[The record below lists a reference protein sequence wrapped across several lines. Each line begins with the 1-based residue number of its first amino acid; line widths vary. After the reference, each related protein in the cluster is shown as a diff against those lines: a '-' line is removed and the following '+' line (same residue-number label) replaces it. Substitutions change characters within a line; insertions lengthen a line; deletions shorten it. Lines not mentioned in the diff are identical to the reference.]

1 MPKITPP
8 TLEANQ
14 PPFLKVHGGEDC
26 QNSLNWKSLLLP
38 FAGLFGVRRDTGICR
53 VAELDART
61 RRVALEVPDTGR
73 RIWAKCRDE
82 FQGFFQQHVGE
93 LVEIHGDIV
102 SDKDDNP
109 IFIINLTNTHLVDT
123 SDIEIRLVTPEGLKL
138 ITTEKIVI
146 SVELGEN
153 SQIYIASI
161 DYLRMYSGAYTR
173 QELVEEIKSEI
184 ADSWQ
189 NIVMEQNENLAEGA
203 LYRKELMLGMFKEGN
218 NATE

>member
-1 MPKITPP
+1 MGS
-8 TLEANQ
+8 L
-14 PPFLKVHGGEDC
+14 
-26 QNSLNWKSLLLP
+26 NSLNWPSLLLP

-53 VAELDART
+53 VAELDGIK

-73 RIWAKCRDE
+73 RIWAKYRDE
-82 FQGFFQQHVGE
+82 FQGFFHKQVGE

-109 IFIINLTNTHLVDT
+109 IFIINLTNAYPVDT
-123 SDIEIRLVTPEGLKL
+123 SDIEIRLVTPEGLSL
-138 ITTEKIVI
+138 TTTEKIVI
-146 SVELGEN
+146 SVELGEH

-161 DYLRMYSGAYTR
+161 DYLQMYSGAYTR
-173 QELVEEIKSEI
+173 RELIEEIKSEI

-203 LYRKELMLGMFKEGN
+203 LYRKELMLGMYEEGS